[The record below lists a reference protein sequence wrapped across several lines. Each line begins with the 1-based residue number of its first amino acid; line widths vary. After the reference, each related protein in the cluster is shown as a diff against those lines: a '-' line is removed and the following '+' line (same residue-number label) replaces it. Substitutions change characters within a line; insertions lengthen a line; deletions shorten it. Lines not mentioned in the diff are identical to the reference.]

1 MRYAHATPSFWINE
15 SNAKLI
21 AAPPKP
27 LPANMKPL
35 ASPRLVLKYC
45 DGTVEMTWL
54 VFEVSCKMLC
64 VECITQ
70 SMHVTMVEVE
80 SSYRKTKTTVLSLL
94 TIVSVSST
102 TSIGE
107 KKGSKFIVIPLC
119 FYSPDTYSHQHPRG
133 EKQRPDILN
142 RETAEDLAPT
152 HASCTYHCRS
162 SDSRFSHNEGVG
174 NC

>member
-54 VFEVSCKMLC
+54 VFEVSCRMLC
-64 VECITQ
+64 VECITR
-70 SMHVTMVEVE
+70 SMHVNMVEVE
-80 SSYRKTKTTVLSLL
+80 SGLPQNKDYSALH
-94 TIVSVSST
+94 VSNH
-102 TSIGE
+102 
-107 KKGSKFIVIPLC
+107 LRN
-119 FYSPDTYSHQHPRG
+119 FYD
-133 EKQRPDILN
+133 
-142 RETAEDLAPT
+142 
-152 HASCTYHCRS
+152 
-162 SDSRFSHNEGVG
+162 
-174 NC
+174 